1 MSRGAP
7 SGYTLAVHPAQQST
21 GFHDPAAAIFED
33 GRLRYGAEEE
43 RFTRVKHAEG
53 TFPTRAVEACLAH
66 CDVEMGDLD
75 RVVVPYDYDALR
87 TTLAVPR
94 ETLDEHGAVSEP
106 TTLALARAARDTA
119 DATWGIATTGVAGPG
134 GGTPDKPV
142 GTGFV
147 GVAYAAPWESGDSTA
162 RISRYEFDGDR
173 TAVRERLA
181 RRALRDLE
189 TAARDRG
196 E

>member
-1 MSRGAP
+1 MRDFAEDPPVEQRVGDLLAERAE
-7 SGYTLAVHPAQQST
+7 TLAVAETAT
-21 GFHDPAAAIFED
+21 G
-33 GRLRYGAEEE
+33 GLVGALL
-43 RFTRVKHAEG
+43 TSVPGAS
-53 TFPTRAVEACLAH
+53 
-66 CDVEMGDLD
+66 DYLD

-106 TTLALARAARDTA
+106 TTRALARAARDTA
-119 DATWGIATTGVAGPG
+119 DATWGLATAGVAGPG
-134 GGTPDKPV
+134 GGTEDKPV

-147 GVAYAAPWESGDSTA
+147 GIAYAALWESGDSTA
-162 RISRYEFDGDR
+162 SVSRYEFDGDR

-189 TAARDRG
+189 TAVRG
-196 E
+196 RAD

>member
-1 MSRGAP
+1 MREFAEDPPVEERVGDLLAERAE
-7 SGYTLAVHPAQQST
+7 TLAVAETAT
-21 GFHDPAAAIFED
+21 G
-33 GRLRYGAEEE
+33 GLVGALL
-43 RFTRVKHAEG
+43 TSVPGAS
-53 TFPTRAVEACLAH
+53 
-66 CDVEMGDLD
+66 DYLD

-87 TTLAVPR
+87 ATLAVPR

-106 TTLALARAARDTA
+106 VTRDLGRAARDTA
-119 DATWGIATTGVAGPG
+119 DATWGVATAGVAGPG
-134 GGTPDKPV
+134 GGTEDKPV

-162 RISRYEFDGDR
+162 SVSRYEFDGDR

-189 TAARDRG
+189 TAVRDRAD
-196 E
+196 

>member
-1 MSRGAP
+1 MRDFAEDPPVEERVGDLLAERAE
-7 SGYTLAVHPAQQST
+7 TLAVAETAT
-21 GFHDPAAAIFED
+21 G
-33 GRLRYGAEEE
+33 GLVGALL
-43 RFTRVKHAEG
+43 TSVPGAS
-53 TFPTRAVEACLAH
+53 
-66 CDVEMGDLD
+66 DYLD

-106 TTLALARAARDTA
+106 TTRALARAARDTA
-119 DATWGIATTGVAGPG
+119 DATWGVATAGVAGPG

-147 GVAYAAPWESGDSTA
+147 GIAYGAPWESGDSAATV
-162 RISRYEFDGDR
+162 SRYEFDGDR

-189 TAARDRG
+189 TAVRDRTD
-196 E
+196 